1 MFQEMRRQ
9 DRQLTTEET
18 TEIMK
23 SGSYGILSF
32 NGQDN
37 DDYAY
42 GIPMNYVYKNNCIY
56 VHCAME
62 GKKLA
67 HIQTNN
73 KVSFCV
79 VGMANVLP
87 EKFSTQYSSAIAFG
101 QSHIIDGEEKKAAL
115 LALIYKYSPDFK
127 EKGEIYIASD
137 KDKTIV
143 IKIDIDH
150 ITGKARKA

>member
-23 SGSYGILSF
+23 SGSYGILSL
-32 NGQDN
+32 NGQSS

-42 GIPMNYVYKNNCIY
+42 GIPMNYVYENNCIY

-62 GKKLA
+62 GKKLT
-67 HIQTNN
+67 HTQNNN

-87 EKFSTQYSSAIAFG
+87 EKFSTQYSSVIAFG
-101 QSHIIDGEEKKAAL
+101 QSHLIDGEEKTAAL
-115 LALIYKYSPDFK
+115 LALIDKYSADFK
-127 EKGEIYIASD
+127 EKGELYVKNAQD
-137 KDKTIV
+137 QTLV

>member
-9 DRQLTTEET
+9 DRMLTTEET
-18 TEIMK
+18 TEILQN
-23 SGSYGILSF
+23 GSYGILSL
-32 NGQDN
+32 NGQRS

-62 GKKLA
+62 GKKLS

-79 VGMANVLP
+79 VGNSTVLP
-87 EKFSTQYSSAIAFG
+87 EKFSTLYSSVIAFG
-101 QSHIIDGEEKKAAL
+101 QGHLIDGEEKTAAL
-115 LALIYKYSPDFK
+115 LALIDKYSADFK
-127 EKGEIYIASD
+127 EKGELYVASD
-137 KDKTIV
+137 KDKTLV
-143 IKIDIDH
+143 IKITIDH
-150 ITGKARKA
+150 MTGKARKA